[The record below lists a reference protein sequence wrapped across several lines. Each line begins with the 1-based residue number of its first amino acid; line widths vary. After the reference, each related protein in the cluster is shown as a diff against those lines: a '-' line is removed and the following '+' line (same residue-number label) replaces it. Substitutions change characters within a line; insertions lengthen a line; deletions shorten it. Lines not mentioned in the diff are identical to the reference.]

1 MTRRSLTTRTWS
13 STSESHF
20 TVLTCGFSFH
30 LLPECPVEHAAGV
43 VMSAVEGVQNTL
55 IRSQPGAM
63 QVAEMWEV
71 DPSLVG

>member
-1 MTRRSLTTRTWS
+1 M
-13 STSESHF
+13 
-20 TVLTCGFSFH
+20 
-30 LLPECPVEHAAGV
+30 LPECPVEHAAGV